1 MYRNRNITPDLLL
14 IDALKKMDALDR
26 KLLIVL
32 NENKFVGLL
41 SAGDIQR
48 AIISGRDLNSPV
60 KEVMRTQIKT
70 GKPGDSLDQI
80 RSLMAEFR
88 MEFYPIISNENEVE
102 EMIFWED
109 LFVDVESPKAQFDL
123 PVVIMAGGLGTR
135 LRPLTNVIPKPLI
148 PIGDK
153 TMLEEIFDRFAQFG
167 CSTFH
172 LSVNYKADLIKYYLE
187 EQHLPYSIDYFKE
200 DKPLGTA
207 GSLTLLKGKLDRTF
221 FVNNCD
227 IIIKEDYSE
236 IINYHRTH
244 KNDIT
249 LVAAVK
255 SYHIPYGTVVSGE
268 EGQLVE
274 LREKPEMNFLI
285 NSGMYLLEPHLLD
298 QIPSDT
304 MYHITHLIEDVKNKG
319 GKVGVFPVSEK
330 AWIDMGDWAEYLDHI
345 KADHKG

>member
-1 MYRNRNITPDLLL
+1 MFRNRNITPDLLL
-14 IDALKKMDALDR
+14 IDALKKMDTLDR
-26 KLLIVL
+26 KLLIVIH
-32 NENKFVGLL
+32 ENTFGGLL

-48 AIISGRDLNSPV
+48 AIINGKDLNSPV
-60 KEVMRTQIKT
+60 KEVMRTKIKT

-80 RSLMAEFR
+80 RSLMSEFR
-88 MEFYPIISNENEVE
+88 MEFYPIINEQNEVQ
-102 EMIFWED
+102 EMYFWED
-109 LFVDVESPKAQFDL
+109 LFTDVDSPKEQFDL

-167 CSTFH
+167 CHTFH
-172 LSVNYKADLIKYYLE
+172 LSVNYKAELIQYYLE

-200 DKPLGTA
+200 DQPLGTA

-236 IINYHRTH
+236 ILKYHRAN

-268 EGQLVE
+268 QGQLIE

-285 NSGMYLLEPHLLD
+285 NSGMYILEPHLLD
-298 QIPSDT
+298 QIPNDSI
-304 MYHITHLIEDVKNKG
+304 YHITHLIEDVKQKG

-330 AWIDMGDWAEYLDHI
+330 AWIDMGDWSEYLDHI
-345 KADHKG
+345 KYARKD

>member
-1 MYRNRNITPDLLL
+1 MFRNRNISASLQL

-26 KLLIVL
+26 KLLIVVE
-32 NENKFVGLL
+32 ENKFIGLL

-48 AIISGRDLNSPV
+48 AIINGKDLNSPV
-60 KEVMRTQIKT
+60 QDVMRTNIKT
-70 GKPGDSLDQI
+70 GKPGDPIEDI
-80 RSLMAEFR
+80 RALMAEYR
-88 MEFYPIISNENEVE
+88 MEFYPLIDDSNEVS

-109 LFVDVESPKAQFDL
+109 LFVETQSIKEPFDL

-153 TMLEEIFDRFAQFG
+153 TMLEEIFDHFSRFG
-167 CSTFH
+167 CNEFH

-187 EQHLPYSIDYFKE
+187 EQHLPYSINYFKE
-200 DKPLGTA
+200 DQPLGTA

-227 IIIKEDYSE
+227 IIIREDYSE
-236 IINYHRTH
+236 ILKYHRESN
-244 KNDIT
+244 NDIT

-255 SYHIPYGTVVSGE
+255 SYHIPYGTVISGE
-268 EGQLVE
+268 QGQLVE
-274 LREKPEMNFLI
+274 LKEKPEMNFLI
-285 NSGMYLLEPHLLD
+285 NSGMYILEPELLD
-298 QIPSDT
+298 RIPSDR
-304 MYHITHLIEDVKNKG
+304 MYHITDLIEEVKESG

-330 AWIDMGDWAEYLDHI
+330 AWTDMGDWTEYLDLI
-345 KADHKG
+345 KK